1 MFGIPL
7 DQLIPLALG
16 LLIAGAVTGVLAGLF
31 GIGGGAVIVPVLYQ
45 LFGMMGVPEAAK
57 MPLCVGTSLAIIIPT
72 SIRSFNAHKLK
83 GTVDMD
89 VLKTWALHIVLGVAL
104 GSYIATFAPAF
115 VFKAVFI
122 LIATFTA
129 IKLLTGFNWVVR
141 QDVPQGFWMKFYGV
155 LLGLLS
161 SLMGIGGGQISNV
174 FLTACGKNIHQA
186 ISTSAGVGILV
197 SIPGA
202 IGFMIAGWSKMAVLP
217 PLSIGF
223 VSLIGAALF
232 IPTSM
237 LTAPMGANLAHRLS
251 KRKLE
256 IAFGCFMLF
265 VSLRFLWNLFA

>member
-7 DQLIPLALG
+7 DQLATLAAG
-16 LLIAGAVTGVLAGLF
+16 LLVAGAITGILAGLF

-72 SIRSFNAHKLK
+72 SVRSFNAHKLK
-83 GTVDMD
+83 GTVDMG
-89 VLKTWALHIVLGVAL
+89 VLKTWALPIILGVVM
-104 GSYIATFAPAF
+104 GSYIATFAPAYI
-115 VFKAVFI
+115 FKGVFI
-122 LIATFTA
+122 FIATFTA
-129 IKLLTGFNWVVR
+129 IKMLTGFDWKVR
-141 QDVPQGFWMKFYGV
+141 DDVPQGIWMKAYGV
-155 LLGLLS
+155 ILGLLS

-186 ISTSAGVGILV
+186 ISTSAGVGVLV
-197 SIPGA
+197 SVPGA
-202 IGFMIAGWSKMAVLP
+202 IGYMIAGWSKMAVLP

-223 VSLIGAALF
+223 VSFIGAALF

-237 LTAPMGANLAHRLS
+237 WTAPMGANLAHRLS

>member
-1 MFGIPL
+1 MLGIPL
-7 DQLIPLALG
+7 DQLITLTIG
-16 LLIAGAVTGVLAGLF
+16 LLIAGAITGVLAGLF
-31 GIGGGAVIVPVLYQ
+31 GIGGGAVIVPVLYE
-45 LFGMMGVPEAAK
+45 LFSVMGVPEAVK

-72 SIRSFNAHKLK
+72 AIRSFQTHKLK
-83 GTVDMD
+83 GTVDME
-89 VLKTWALHIVLGVAL
+89 VLRTWAIPIVLGVIL
-104 GSYIATFAPAF
+104 GSYVATFAPAYI
-115 VFKAVFI
+115 FKGVFI
-122 LIATFTA
+122 FIATFTA
-129 IKLLTGFNWVVR
+129 IKMLTGFNWVVR
-141 QDVPQGFWMKFYGV
+141 DDVPKGLWMKAYGV
-155 LLGLLS
+155 ILGLLS

-186 ISTSAGVGILV
+186 ISTSAGVGVLV

-202 IGFMIAGWSKMAVLP
+202 IGFMIAGWSKMPVLP

-237 LTAPMGANLAHRLS
+237 WTAPMGANLAHRLS

>member
-1 MFGIPL
+1 MFSIPL
-7 DQLIPLALG
+7 DQLATLAIG
-16 LLIAGAVTGVLAGLF
+16 LLIAGAITGILAGLF
-31 GIGGGAVIVPVLYQ
+31 GIGGGAIIVPVLYQ
-45 LFGMMGVPEAAK
+45 LFGMMAVPEDVK

-72 SIRSFNAHKLK
+72 SLRSYQTHKLK
-83 GTVDMD
+83 GTVDMA
-89 VLKTWALHIVLGVAL
+89 VLKAWALPIILGVTL
-104 GSYIATFAPAF
+104 GSYVATFAPAF
-115 VFKAVFI
+115 IFKTVFI
-122 LIATFTA
+122 IIATFTA

-141 QDVPQGFWMKFYGV
+141 NDVPQGLWMKAYGV
-155 LLGLLS
+155 ILGLLS

-186 ISTSAGVGILV
+186 VSTSAGVGILV

-202 IGFMIAGWSKMAVLP
+202 IGFMIAGWNKMPSLP
-217 PLSIGF
+217 PFSIGF

-237 LTAPMGANLAHRLS
+237 WTAPLGANLAHRLS